1 MKEFYEFWYKYRG
14 TTELNAD
21 LLFHFGGQFCNR
33 LEVLLEQV
41 LVHGRRVR
49 AAQLVQL
56 VQQVVAAVLQLH

>member
-1 MKEFYEFWYKYRG
+1 ML
-14 TTELNAD
+14 TLD

-41 LVHGRRVR
+41 LVDGRRVR